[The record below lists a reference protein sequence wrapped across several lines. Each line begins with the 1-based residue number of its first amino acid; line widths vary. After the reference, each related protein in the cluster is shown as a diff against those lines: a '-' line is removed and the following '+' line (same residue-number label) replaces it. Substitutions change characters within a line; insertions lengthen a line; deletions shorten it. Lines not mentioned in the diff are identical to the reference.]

1 MRRTSSGWKRYRK
14 RENREETEKEKSA
27 EKTNR

>member
-1 MRRTSSGWKRYRK
+1 MRQTYSGWKRYRK

-27 EKTNR
+27 EKIHR